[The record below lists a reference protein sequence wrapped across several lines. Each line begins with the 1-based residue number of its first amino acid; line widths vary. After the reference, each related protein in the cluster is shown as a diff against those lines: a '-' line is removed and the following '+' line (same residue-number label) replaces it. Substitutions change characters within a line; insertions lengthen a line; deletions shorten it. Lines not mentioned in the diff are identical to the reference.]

1 MLNDTL
7 RFIIL
12 IRLLHELLL
21 CRLTCFSESIMFFST
36 IFPELCLDFKGCFV
50 LLLLRVNFHFLF
62 RSFKNIWGFIQVVQF
77 GIFNKRYLIEWRK
90 LTWYLLIIV
99 FLYWFLCFYYGFYLL
114 MLRLNFVDFLF
125 MMVIY
130 SWKFWYNFWQ
140 LLFRY
145 FFFFYFLI
153 NHIFMSIGV
162 RYISLYYRIF
172 WLF

>member
-1 MLNDTL
+1 
-7 RFIIL
+7 
-12 IRLLHELLL
+12 
-21 CRLTCFSESIMFFST
+21 
-36 IFPELCLDFKGCFV
+36 
-50 LLLLRVNFHFLF
+50 
-62 RSFKNIWGFIQVVQF
+62 
-77 GIFNKRYLIEWRK
+77 
-90 LTWYLLIIV
+90 
-99 FLYWFLCFYYGFYLL
+99 
-114 MLRLNFVDFLF
+114 